1 MPEHHP
7 ASITG
12 GGGRSR
18 TTSRDEL
25 VRAAI
30 EIIDAQGL
38 EAVSM
43 RTLGRSLGVSTM
55 GLYRYVRTKEELLA
69 LVPEHLLAPTA
80 EAVLRS
86 DSSATAL
93 RVVADGLRAVLERHP
108 HAGSL
113 FARPTPGPLMRR
125 AGAHCASLLQ
135 AEGAHPAEAFDMV
148 RAVVAQVVG
157 EAVTAH
163 DGSRELGIHL
173 VLTGIQRH
181 LESGVSPAAATPP
194 PGPARPRRRS

>member
-1 MPEHHP
+1 MTEQRRAAIP
-7 ASITG
+7 A

-18 TTSRDEL
+18 TTSREEL
-25 VRAAI
+25 VRAVI

-55 GLYRYVRTKEELLA
+55 GLYRYVQTKEELLA
-69 LVPEHLLAPTA
+69 LVPEHLLTATA
-80 EAVLRS
+80 EAVLCT
-86 DSSATAL
+86 DTSAAAL
-93 RVVADGLRAVLERHP
+93 RAVADGLRGVLESHP
-108 HAGSL
+108 RAASL
-113 FARPTPGPLMRR
+113 FAQPSPGPLMRR

-135 AEGAHPAEAFDMV
+135 DEGARPEEAFDMV

-163 DGSRELGIHL
+163 GGSRELGIHL
-173 VLTGIQRH
+173 LLTGIQRH
-181 LESGVSPAAATPP
+181 LESS
-194 PGPARPRRRS
+194 